1 MALGITQKTVML
13 NQFGLSERIRTTS
26 KGTSSRYTVSIKAEP
41 LVLLFDAKALGQGPA
56 ETMARVIR
64 EKIRDISETVAP
76 ATDHYRKRAKIAFQQ
91 GVGWAKKRY
100 GGLYIPPAASIAS
113 LPNATGK
120 RSNRLPPMEPGQ
132 TVRFWNDSGRFV
144 QGLVARP
151 TRNNDWTIN
160 VAANRFDPVTFRGGR
175 DALLKAI
182 ERLQALV
189 PEFGDPRALEK
200 NPEVR
205 RAIGEAT
212 DSVLFG
218 LLGQTFNKQKD
229 LRAALRQGR
238 LDAARALLGGLGE
251 IVASFGG

>member
-1 MALGITQKTVML
+1 MALGITQKTVVL

-26 KGTSSRYTVSIKAEP
+26 KGTSSRYTISIKAQP
-41 LVLLFDAKALGQGPA
+41 LVLLFDAKALGQAPA
-56 ETMARVIR
+56 EAMATVIKQ
-64 EKIRDISETVAP
+64 KIRGISETVTP
-76 ATDHYRKRAKIAFQQ
+76 ATDHYRKRAKVAFQQ

-100 GGLYIPPAASIAS
+100 GGLYIPPAASIAM
-113 LPNATGK
+113 LPNAQGK

-160 VAANRFDPVTFRGGR
+160 IAANRLDPVTFRGGR
-175 DALLKAI
+175 EALLAAY
-182 ERLQALV
+182 ERLVKLV
-189 PEFGDPRALEK
+189 PELADPRALEK

-218 LLGQTFNKQKD
+218 LLGQEFNRQKD

-238 LDAARALLGGLGE
+238 LDAARALLGGLGQ
-251 IVASFGG
+251 IVSTFGV